1 MFLYCFLPAPEPP
14 TSLKV
19 TITGMTTSL
28 SWKHTEE
35 NVKHYRIYIEQL
47 GLNVETESL
56 SYSSLVLDN
65 QTAYN
70 ISVVAVYDL
79 PSIPG
84 LLLIQTG
91 GKHS

>member
-1 MFLYCFLPAPEPP
+1 MFLYCFLSAPEPP

-19 TITGMTTSL
+19 TITGMTISL

-35 NVKHYRIYIEQL
+35 NVKHYHIYIEQL
-47 GLNVETESL
+47 GLNVETGAL
-56 SYSSLVLDN
+56 SYSSLAFDN